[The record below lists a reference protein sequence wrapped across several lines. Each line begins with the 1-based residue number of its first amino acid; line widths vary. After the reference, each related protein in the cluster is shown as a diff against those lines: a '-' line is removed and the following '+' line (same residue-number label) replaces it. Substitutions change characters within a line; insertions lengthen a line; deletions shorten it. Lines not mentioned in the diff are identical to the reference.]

1 MALTTVGAILF
12 TGTERSRSMSVI
24 EVLSVVEVW
33 LNYHR
38 IAR

>member
-12 TGTERSRSMSVI
+12 TGTERSRSMSV
-24 EVLSVVEVW
+24 VEVW